1 MSASNGGEAFR
12 RIARRYFRA
21 ALFYLALGLL
31 LGAVMLWFGND
42 NFQFLHGHMLLVGDG
57 ALRRLRRGVL
67 VDRRAGGRG
76 TAARRHPGPGQPSV
90 LDRQRRSPG
99 MLAGSVLPVG
109 LGLDRIGVL
118 FGFLEAAAGILF
130 AVLLNR
136 ALKAKGG
143 GSSGSPGLNARK
155 PYAPSAVR

>member
-1 MSASNGGEAFR
+1 MSGPDAGAAFR

-31 LGAVMLWFGND
+31 LGAGMLWFGND
-42 NFQFLHGHMLLVGDG
+42 NLQFLHGHMLLVGVGLFAAFG
-57 ALRRLRRGVL
+57 AGFSWIAGRADAGPIPGVAPAL
-67 VDRRAGGRG
+67 A
-76 TAARRHPGPGQPSV
+76 TAQFWLANVG
-90 LDRQRRSPG
+90 LPG

-130 AVLLNR
+130 AVLLGR
-136 ALKAKGG
+136 ALTPEK
-143 GSSGSPGLNARK
+143 RM
-155 PYAPSAVR
+155 